1 MMTLFPLIW
10 SIFLSLITSSKQSSP
25 TVPGWSDDFNN
36 EDDDND
42 DNNNN
47 AT

>member
-1 MMTLFPLIW
+1 MGRRVFGSRVSREWVVGLA
-10 SIFLSLITSSKQSSP
+10 
-25 TVPGWSDDFNN
+25 

-47 AT
+47 AVWLLVITI